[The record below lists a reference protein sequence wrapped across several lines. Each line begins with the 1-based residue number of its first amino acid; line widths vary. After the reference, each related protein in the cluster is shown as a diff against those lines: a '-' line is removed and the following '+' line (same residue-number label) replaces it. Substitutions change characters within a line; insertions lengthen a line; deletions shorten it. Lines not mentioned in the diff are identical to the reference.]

1 MPIFS
6 LASKG
11 GIGTFGKEAYRFVDF
26 LEKSGQSWWQILPLC
41 PTNYGD
47 SPYQSFS
54 SYAGNPYFIDPE
66 ILIQEELLTDEEFA
80 AFDFGDDDKKVDY
93 GKLYQN
99 RIPMLKKAYSRFT
112 PNKAY
117 DEFCQKNKGWLEEYV
132 LFMALKNAND
142 DADWYS
148 WDESLRLRKTEA
160 LIKAKKTVI

>member
-66 ILIQEELLTDEEFA
+66 ILIEEELLTEEEFLS
-80 AFDFGDDDKKVDY
+80 FDFGDDDICCRLCKY
-93 GKLYQN
+93 GQAFRDNIGTNNQSNY
-99 RIPMLKKAYSRFT
+99 
-112 PNKAY
+112 
-117 DEFCQKNKGWLEEYV
+117 
-132 LFMALKNAND
+132 
-142 DADWYS
+142 
-148 WDESLRLRKTEA
+148 
-160 LIKAKKTVI
+160 